1 MTAMARL
8 PARLCVF
15 VLMAIGSPVPIV
27 AAQVCADLPQ
37 SDLKVYRL
45 SADHVTEHIATS
57 GEIARLAASSGQA
70 WPPHPL
76 MAVVDVI
83 DTEVAVVH
91 RLVAS
96 TERGYCDAPETVLV
110 GLGVV
115 GREVFVAPEAAREP
129 CVRAALLA
137 HEGEHNRI
145 LDEAVPAFIE
155 QHRAELGRKLAELKR
170 TGAPDQSA
178 AAQAF
183 EAGLK
188 VSVARMA
195 AKFKEELGERVRQSI
210 DSASRLAKLR
220 GACNGRL
227 WKLEKSAIEQGQ
239 ELEGGMTVAW
249 CSLSL

>member
-15 VLMAIGSPVPIV
+15 VLMAIGGPVPKI
-27 AAQVCADLPQ
+27 AAAGECVGLPQ
-37 SDLKVYRL
+37 SALKFYRL
-45 SADHVTEHIATS
+45 SADHVTVHIATS
-57 GEIARLAASSGQA
+57 DEIARLAASSGQA

-76 MAVVDVI
+76 MAVVDVV
-83 DTEVAVVH
+83 DSEVAVVH
-91 RLVAS
+91 RLVAA
-96 TERGYCDAPETVLV
+96 TETGYCDAPETVLV

-115 GREVFVAPEAAREP
+115 RREVFVAPEAAREP

-145 LDEAVPAFIE
+145 VDEAVPAFIR

-178 AAQAF
+178 AVRAF
-183 EAGLK
+183 EAALK
-188 VSVARMA
+188 GSVASMA
-195 AKFKEELGERVRQSI
+195 AKFKEELGERVTQLI

-227 WKLEKSAIEQGQ
+227 GKLGKRAIGHGQ
-239 ELEGGMTVAW
+239 EL
-249 CSLSL
+249 

>member
-1 MTAMARL
+1 MARL

-15 VLMAIGSPVPIV
+15 VLMAIGNPVPIV

-37 SDLKVYRL
+37 SDLNFYRL
-45 SADHVTEHIATS
+45 SADQVTEHIATT
-57 GEIARLAASSGQA
+57 GEIARLAASSDQA

-76 MAVVDVI
+76 MAVVDAV

-96 TERGYCDAPETVLV
+96 PERGYCDAPETVLV

-115 GREVFVAPEAAREP
+115 SREVFVAPEAAREP

-145 LDEAVPAFIE
+145 LGEAVPAFIQ

-178 AAQAF
+178 AVQA
-183 EAGLK
+183 LK
-188 VSVARMA
+188 
-195 AKFKEELGERVRQSI
+195 LG
-210 DSASRLAKLR
+210 SR
-220 GACNGRL
+220 GRL
-227 WKLEKSAIEQGQ
+227 L
-239 ELEGGMTVAW
+239 AW
-249 CSLSL
+249 RPNSKKNWGNE